1 LYARQVCE
9 IALKEL
15 DGSRWDYS
23 FYVLDCGE
31 GFLFATGCEVDAFW
45 VVLRELED
53 GLLSETDI
61 AYAEESLTK
70 RSGLE
75 GVRSSRHTTSD
86 EDHLSIKVWDIF
98 VWVERYPAGDGA
110 IKHCVSS
117 RSCFSLTDIKFN
129 ARSAYCH
136 INCLQGGRR
145 RLWSG
150 IVVELLNWSRAARLV
165 KFSEAFTSD
174 SVSS

>member
-1 LYARQVCE
+1 MYARQVCE

-70 RSGLE
+70 RSRLE

-129 ARSAYCH
+129 ARRAYCH

-150 IVVELLNWSRAARLV
+150 MVVELLRWSESRHPGVSQWNLARL
-165 KFSEAFTSD
+165 FH
-174 SVSS
+174 